1 MKYTIFL
8 LLPWLLMAQTEEQSY
23 EVVQTKSDFEIR
35 YYPPV
40 MMAAYVSD
48 SNNSSGFRSL
58 FRYISGSNQSQTKIA
73 MTTPVHMEKQ
83 EQGNSMAF
91 VLPKKFDPKTTP
103 LPSDSQV
110 KVYESKG
117 GYYASMRYSGYTNEA
132 KEKNYTAQLKTSLEK
147 EGIQIA
153 GLPKVFVYNSPFNFM
168 NRRNEISFPIV
179 WNE

>member
-1 MKYTIFL
+1 
-8 LLPWLLMAQTEEQSY
+8 MAQTEEQSY

-48 SNNSSGFRSL
+48 LNNSSGFRSL
-58 FRYISGSNQSQTKIA
+58 FRYISGSNHSQTKIA
-73 MTTPVHMEKQ
+73 MTTPVHMEKL

-103 LPSDSQV
+103 IPSDSQV

-153 GLPKVFVYNSPFNFM
+153 GQPKIFVYNSPFNFM
-168 NRRNEISFPIV
+168 NRRNELSFPIV